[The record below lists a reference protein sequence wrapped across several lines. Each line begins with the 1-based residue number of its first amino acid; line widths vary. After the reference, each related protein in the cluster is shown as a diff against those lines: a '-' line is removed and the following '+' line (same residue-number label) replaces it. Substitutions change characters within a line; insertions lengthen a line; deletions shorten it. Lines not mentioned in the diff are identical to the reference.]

1 MTPKTIAR
9 FLVAGLAAVALLV
22 TASCETNYKFDPV
35 AVGDDGSERAPR
47 ARTNTQYV
55 RGLYTDLV
63 GRAPES
69 YDIIITDAAG
79 TELGRFSVAEQDL
92 LLFTLDGV
100 GDPAPLRSL
109 IAAGLVRSAEVVLP
123 EKDEVDDPAEFV
135 TEQFKRF
142 LGREPNPY
150 ELEAFVAEWEA
161 DPAVGP
167 RTVIRALV
175 GSREYQSY

>member
-1 MTPKTIAR
+1 MRRALSF
-9 FLVAGLAAVALLV
+9 FLVGGLVLLAA
-22 TASCETNYKFDPV
+22 CETSYKFDPV

-55 RGLYTDLV
+55 RGLYSDLV

-79 TELGRFSVAEQDL
+79 TELARFPVAEQEF

-109 IAAGLVRSAEVVLP
+109 IAAGLVRSAEVVIP
-123 EKDEVDDPAEFV
+123 EKDEVDDPAEYIS
-135 TEQFKRF
+135 EQFKRF

-161 DPAVGP
+161 DSAVGP
-167 RTVIRALV
+167 RTVVRALV
-175 GSREYQSY
+175 GSREYQSF

>member
-1 MTPKTIAR
+1 MRTTIAS
-9 FLVAGLAAVALLV
+9 FLAGGFAAAALLV
-22 TASCETNYKFDPV
+22 AASCETSYKFDPV
-35 AVGDDGSERAPR
+35 PVGDDGSERAPR

-69 YDIIITDAAG
+69 YDIIISDAAG
-79 TELGRFSVAEQDL
+79 TELGRFPVAEQEF

-109 IAAGLVRSAEVVLP
+109 IAAGLVRSAEVVIP
-123 EKDEVDDPAEFV
+123 EKDDVGDPAEFV
-135 TEQFKRF
+135 SEQFRKF

-150 ELEAFVAEWEA
+150 ELDAFVAEWEG

-175 GSREYQSY
+175 ASREYQSY

>member
-1 MTPKTIAR
+1 MIMRRAI
-9 FLVAGLAAVALLV
+9 ALLALLA
-22 TASCETNYKFDPV
+22 ASCETSYKFDPV

-47 ARTNTQYV
+47 ARTNTQYI
-55 RGLYTDLV
+55 RGLYSDLV

-69 YDIIITDAAG
+69 YDILITDTAG
-79 TELGRFSVAEQDL
+79 TELARFPVAEQEF

-123 EKDEVDDPAEFV
+123 DKEDVDDPAEFV
-135 TEQFKRF
+135 TDQFKKF

-150 ELEAFVAEWEA
+150 ELEAFTAEWES
-161 DPAVGP
+161 DPA
-167 RTVIRALV
+167 
-175 GSREYQSY
+175 

>member
-1 MTPKTIAR
+1 MRNA
-9 FLVAGLAAVALLV
+9 FASLLAGGFAAVAVLAA
-22 TASCETNYKFDPV
+22 ASCETSYKFDPV
-35 AVGDDGSERAPR
+35 AVGDDGSDRAPR
-47 ARTNTQYV
+47 PRTNTQYV
-55 RGLYTDLV
+55 RGLYTDLI

-69 YDIIITDAAG
+69 YDIVITDTAG
-79 TELGRFSVAEQDL
+79 TELGRFPVAEQEF

-109 IAAGLVRSAEVVLP
+109 IAAGLVRSAEVVIP
-123 EKDEVDDPAEFV
+123 DKEEVGDPAEFV
-135 TEQFKRF
+135 SEQFRKF

-150 ELEAFVAEWEA
+150 ELNAFVAEWDA

-175 GSREYQSY
+175 ASREYQSY

>member
-1 MTPKTIAR
+1 MLMMRRTIAL
-9 FLVAGLAAVALLV
+9 FALLAA
-22 TASCETNYKFDPV
+22 ASCDTSYKFDPV
-35 AVGDDGSERAPR
+35 AVGDDGNARAPR
-47 ARTNTQYV
+47 PRTNTQYI

-69 YDIIITDAAG
+69 YDILITDAAG
-79 TELGRFSVAEQDL
+79 TELGRFPVSEQEF

-109 IAAGLVRSAEVVLP
+109 IAAGLVRSAEVVIP
-123 EKDEVDDPAEFV
+123 EKDEVDDPADYV
-135 TEQFKRF
+135 TEQFERF

-150 ELEAFVAEWEA
+150 ELTAFTAEWDS

-175 GSREYQSY
+175 ASREYQSF